1 MVAGRRRMIVAGEE
15 QDVWRSWTARLAAC
29 APLGAVAAPELP
41 RYSRAA
47 IEQPL
52 EEVTMAADP
61 VQVASNVYT
70 TLFENDRVRLLEA
83 RLAPGDSSVMHGHP
97 DYVVYN
103 LADGKVRFSSPSGET
118 EEVDLPAG
126 ATMWRDAEEHS
137 AENVGTS
144 ELRSLLFELK

>member
-1 MVAGRRRMIVAGEE
+1 
-15 QDVWRSWTARLAAC
+15 L
-29 APLGAVAAPELP
+29 
-41 RYSRAA
+41 
-47 IEQPL
+47 
-52 EEVTMAADP
+52 AADP

-97 DYVVYN
+97 DYVVYY
-103 LADGKVRFSSPSGET
+103 LDDAEVRFSSPCGET
-118 EEVDLPAG
+118 EEVELPAG

-137 AENVGTS
+137 AENIGTT